1 MTRHRRLVRLVAALA
16 LLALVGG
23 ACAKKDTDSEE
34 VRVLLDETL
43 LEAHRF
49 VYTEKTPDGAVTT
62 VQGIV
67 EDDFRYQARML
78 RDGDPVL
85 DRVVSDD
92 TVAVRFIE
100 PETLAQFVDKEM
112 SGLVETDTDIDGVT
126 VFDALQARRW
136 VVDPG
141 GAPPQLVSVDAA
153 SDPGV
158 DPIFDA
164 LRQIDRARAATLE
177 TEVGF
182 VEYDEDSIS
191 LVYRAD
197 EDPFPVPESG
207 SGVTRFDL
215 VQPEFPTASEAENGA
230 LPGEGA
236 FRKMVVYVKDGRV
249 IQVME
254 DIGLTPSRLDDFRD
268 FMLRLVATGAPE
280 DVRAGFEST
289 VESTEGAA
297 LGQFLLDSLNT
308 FRDLQGDPPV
318 RFRTTS
324 YELLDIGDDA
334 LQVTLPAGE
343 LITADLAVLVNL
355 GIKSAGEGDEGTT
368 GGSAPA
374 DDGAPAADTQSTSG
388 VIGAGTADDS

>member
-1 MTRHRRLVRLVAALA
+1 MIRHRRPSRLFRLMSALA
-16 LLALVGG
+16 LLAVIGA
-23 ACAKKDTDSEE
+23 ACAKKDSDSEE

-49 VYTEKTPDGAVTT
+49 LYTETTPDGTVTT

-78 RDGDPVL
+78 RDGDPIL

-100 PETLAQFVDKEM
+100 PKTLAQFVDKDM
-112 SGLVETDTDIDGVT
+112 SGLVETDTDLEGVT

-136 VVDPG
+136 VVDQG

-158 DPIFDA
+158 DPVFDA
-164 LRQIDRARAATLE
+164 LRQIDRARQATLA
-177 TEVGF
+177 TAVGF
-182 VEYDEDSIS
+182 VEYSEDSIG

-197 EDPFPVPESG
+197 EDPFPIPESG
-207 SGVTRFDL
+207 SGVKRFDL
-215 VQPEFPTASEAENGA
+215 VQPPFPSASEAENGR
-230 LPGEGA
+230 LPGEGV

-249 IQVME
+249 IRVME

-268 FMLRLVATGAPE
+268 YMLRLVATGAPE
-280 DVRAGFEST
+280 NVRAGFEAT
-289 VESTEGAA
+289 VESTQGAA
-297 LGQFLLDSLNT
+297 LGQFLLDGLNT
-308 FRDLQGDPPV
+308 FRELQGDPPV

-324 YELLDIGDDA
+324 YELLDIGDDS
-334 LQVTLPAGE
+334 LTVDLPTDDVIAG
-343 LITADLAVLVNL
+343 DLAVLINL
-355 GIKSAGEGDEGTT
+355 GVKPAGEGDDAPSTPTATDAGLEST
-368 GGSAPA
+368 GAVTGDDPA
-374 DDGAPAADTQSTSG
+374 GDT
-388 VIGAGTADDS
+388 